1 MIAAGCHGAV
11 PDRASPR
18 AADGRD
24 SIDRLSD
31 VHGSAASSCPHLM
44 RRNTIDP
51 KEGTMKPVLATLTAI
66 AIAAT
71 VFGSSRL
78 LATPASAAAV
88 AKQQSGFKLLPPAA
102 PAGQMTLYGH
112 VKTLTRRG
120 GRFEMQFDPAWFTT
134 GVTASR
140 GALQNTGSSD
150 VPNDNYVVEEGHRL
164 LTYLVPTSA
173 RITVLTNNGQGI
185 AATPINVSELSRI
198 VSGGKHRR
206 LFEPLDSGV
215 WIRVHVDT
223 VRSVDQQYRP

>member
-1 MIAAGCHGAV
+1 
-11 PDRASPR
+11 
-18 AADGRD
+18 
-24 SIDRLSD
+24 
-31 VHGSAASSCPHLM
+31 M
-44 RRNTIDP
+44 RH
-51 KEGTMKPVLATLTAI
+51 PV
-66 AIAAT
+66 
-71 VFGSSRL
+71 G
-78 LATPASAAAV
+78 
-88 AKQQSGFKLLPPAA
+88 KLLPPAA

-112 VKTLTRRG
+112 VKTITRRG

-223 VRSVDQQYRP
+223 VRSLDQQYRP